1 MPRLMGRRSSVTAY
15 PPVAYPPATVF
26 SPRQRLRNRIGV
38 TAYVTAVECTGLY
51 AWLRLSRKWRDKLGA
66 VSLVLEETLE
76 SGLLV
81 VIFVRGPQDKALMND
96 PGVDAHLQKAQTA
109 AALAINAE
117 ILIWLLW
124 LSLAETVPP
133 QLAGT
138 FLLVTMHLKHQLE
151 AATVMGRPFWS
162 QFRSPNVV
170 IGSLSEVIGGVR
182 CLQHMRANRR
192 LRAAAWLYGGIGFEH
207 ALFINAV
214 QSEMEQR
221 DICLPRAN

>member
-15 PPVAYPPATVF
+15 PPASVLT
-26 SPRQRLRNRIGV
+26 PRQRLRNRIVV

-51 AWLRLSRKWRDKLGA
+51 AWLRLSRKGHDKLGA
-66 VSLVLEETLE
+66 VSLVLEETFE

-81 VIFVRGPQDKALMND
+81 VIFVQGPRDKALMED
-96 PGVDAHLQKAQTA
+96 PAVDAHLQKAQTA

-124 LSLAETVPP
+124 LSLAEAVPP
-133 QLAGT
+133 PLASA

-151 AATVMGRPFWS
+151 AATVMDRPFWS
-162 QFRSPNVV
+162 QFCSRDVV
-170 IGSLSEVIGGVR
+170 IGSLSEVIGGIR
-182 CLQHMRANRR
+182 CLQHLRANRR

-214 QSEMEQR
+214 QTQMERR
-221 DICLPRAN
+221 DLCVPRSD